1 MPVVMWS
8 VNGSPPRHQWGS
20 HRSVVWAKSPVF
32 PRIHLPS
39 GVHGHPG
46 GRYEWWEVT
55 WTENKVTRNIWQL
68 IWNLTYFSILVLRS
82 PKQCQKRCQ
91 DTKGCNFF
99 AWDRGLC
106 TNDRI
111 SWPSTFIIYLFL
123 QFFLSH
129 RPPCHYWLLPV
140 HRLLLAEEIRRPE
153 NSSSQDN
160 YWTKIL
166 CPNRRNYSHRR
177 SICSRTLRC
186 HSIARTG
193 SVHKSLI
200 NPRTSVYLGYSCWF

>member
-20 HRSVVWAKSPVF
+20 HRSVVWAKSTVF

-46 GRYEWWEVT
+46 GRYEWWEATWPENEVT
-55 WTENKVTRNIWQL
+55 ATSFVIKSGNISL
-68 IWNLTYFSILVLRS
+68 SLMLVRS

-91 DTKGCNFF
+91 DTKGCHFF

-111 SWPSTFIIYLFL
+111 SWPLTFLFI
-123 QFFLSH
+123 FIFTIFLSH
-129 RPPCHYWLLPV
+129 RPPCHYWLLLV
-140 HRLLLAEEIRRPE
+140 HRLLLAQEIRRPK
-153 NSSSQDN
+153 NSPSQDN

-186 HSIARTG
+186 DSIARTG

-200 NPRTSVYLGYSCWF
+200 NPRSSV